1 MVLQEKKKKC
11 FKTARAAS
19 LGSWLQSQL
28 LGWLPCSFSSLG
40 TTPPLLSSKTTTFQL
55 SGAAVYYQ
63 SEAWHSAFL
72 SRDLGEQLAGILIRS
87 LSASWLQWAGR
98 GLVEPHTAPP
108 RRPLVCLSSIIL
120 TSWEGW
126 VERQD
131 LQTKSLIIMKA
142 SAGLRLFSFCGG
154 LFFWAT
160 LNIISSLVVSGPKN
174 VRCHMN
180 AWRVVPLYPLSS
192 SDLGGNVKGNF

>member
-87 LSASWLQWAGR
+87 NSPFLQR
-98 GLVEPHTAPP
+98 F
-108 RRPLVCLSSIIL
+108 VCLMSIDF
-120 TSWEGW
+120 W
-126 VERQD
+126 V
-131 LQTKSLIIMKA
+131 
-142 SAGLRLFSFCGG
+142 
-154 LFFWAT
+154 
-160 LNIISSLVVSGPKN
+160 
-174 VRCHMN
+174 
-180 AWRVVPLYPLSS
+180 LSS
-192 SDLGGNVKGNF
+192 WTWFGNPITALQRTTGHSFPRYVLLKPLCQNSLSTSRFWHDTQALQSDW